1 MIKYKSISF
10 KLIAY
15 TLISCSVIFMGIFW
29 YDYLFSKR
37 LIAENI
43 HENAKNLTHATV
55 NEIDA
60 ELFGFQD
67 ITDNIAFLIERID
80 CNKDEL
86 LDMIRSTVEANPDIC
101 SATIAFEPHAFDPK
115 LLYFAPCYARVKDAL
130 KLEMLG
136 SESYQYFH
144 FDWYKPPKELGKSV
158 WTEPYYDEID
168 GILMASYSVPFYR
181 KVNGERKFRGV
192 VVVDIPLE
200 WLQKRIA
207 KIKIA
212 KSGYGFLISKK
223 GTYITHPLKELIM
236 KETIFMAAEETGN
249 KQYLNAGRSMTKGGS
264 DIIPYF
270 SRVTKKPS
278 WLSYAP
284 LLSSGWSLGIV
295 FSDDELFSDI
305 NRLTRKVLMLGFL
318 GLGILFIILFF
329 IATSITR
336 PLEILTE
343 AMRGIGKGKLDFELP
358 GITNKD
364 EVGVL
369 AESFSYMRD
378 SLKKYIKE
386 LTETTAV
393 KERMQSELTIA
404 HDIQMGILPK
414 IFPPF
419 PDRHEFDIYA
429 MLEPAKEVGGDFY
442 DFFFMNNERLFFV
455 VGDVSDKGVP
465 AAILMAVTKTMIKAI
480 AKAAAAP
487 DEILDKVNKEIA
499 RDNDSCM
506 FITVFCGIL
515 NIKTGEVLYSNG
527 GHLPPLII
535 HPGEGAEFLK
545 GDTGIA
551 VGASEEAAY
560 ICNKILLRPAD
571 IICMYTDG
579 FTEAADK
586 KDELFGEQRLKEKIC
601 AVSQRPIKE
610 IVLEA
615 HAKVYEFSQGMPNRD
630 DMTMLALQYFGN
642 DKIID
647 EKTFVIKNSAP
658 EISRLI
664 ETVHIF
670 AKSKKWAEKT
680 VSQITLALE
689 EVLVNIRSYAYTDKE
704 AHEITVI
711 LSAGTA
717 EFAAKII
724 DDGMAFN
731 PLESKKPDI
740 TESLDARKV
749 GGLGIFLVRNVMD
762 GVEYKRENGK
772 NILLLKKIIR
782 K

>member
-10 KLIAY
+10 KLISY

-29 YDYLFSKR
+29 YDYQFSKKMVT
-37 LIAENI
+37 ENI

-67 ITDNIAFLIERID
+67 VADNIAFLIEHID
-80 CNKDEL
+80 YNKDEL
-86 LDMIRSTVEANPDIC
+86 LDVIRSTVENSPEIC
-101 SATIAFEPHAFDPK
+101 SAAVAYEPHVYDPK
-115 LLYFAPCYARVKDAL
+115 SLYFAPCYYREKDAVR
-130 KLEMLG
+130 LEMLG
-136 SESYQYFH
+136 SKSYQYFH
-144 FDWYKPPKELGKSV
+144 KDWYRVPKELGRPV
-158 WTEPYYDEID
+158 WSEPYFDE
-168 GILMASYSVPFYR
+168 ILMASYSVPFYR
-181 KVNGERKFRGV
+181 NVHGERKFMGV
-192 VVVDIPLE
+192 VTVDIPLE

-207 KIKIA
+207 SIKIA

-223 GTYITHPLKELIM
+223 GVYITHPLKNLVM

-249 KQYLNAGRSMTKGGS
+249 KEYLYAGKSMTNGEA

-270 SRVTKKPS
+270 SRVTKKQS

-295 FSDDELFSDI
+295 FSHDELFSDI
-305 NRLTRKVLMLGFL
+305 NKLNRSVLILAFL

-336 PLEILTE
+336 PLEILTK
-343 AMRGIGKGKLDFELP
+343 AMRGIGKGNLDFDLP
-358 GITNKD
+358 GIKNKD

-369 AESFSYMRD
+369 AESFTYMRD
-378 SLKKYIKE
+378 SLRKYIKE

-404 HDIQMGILPK
+404 HDIQMGIVPK

-419 PDRHEFDIYA
+419 PERHEFDIYA

-442 DFFFMNNERLFFV
+442 DFFFMDNERLFFV

-480 AKAAAAP
+480 AKGAAAP

-499 RDNDSCM
+499 HDNDSCM

-527 GHLPPLII
+527 GHLPPLVIRS
-535 HPGEGAEFLK
+535 GEGAEFIK

-551 VGASEEAAY
+551 LGASEEAVY
-560 ICNKILLRPAD
+560 KCNKILLRPSD
-571 IICMYTDG
+571 IIFMYTDG
-579 FTEAADK
+579 FTEAANK
-586 KDELFGEQRLKEKIC
+586 KDELFGQERLKEKIC
-601 AVSQRPIKE
+601 AVSQKPIKE
-610 IVLEA
+610 IVLEV
-615 HAKVYEFSQGMPNRD
+615 HAKVCEFSQGMSNND
-630 DMTMLALQYFGN
+630 DMSMLALQYFGS

-647 EKTFVIKNSAP
+647 EKTFVIKNSAS
-658 EISRLI
+658 EVAQLI
-664 ETVHIF
+664 ETVHSF
-670 AKSKKWAEKT
+670 AKSKKWVEKT

-689 EVLVNIRSYAYTDKE
+689 EVLVNIQSYAYTDKE
-704 AHEITVI
+704 AHEITVT
-711 LSAGTA
+711 LSAGTT
-717 EFAAKII
+717 EFVAKII
-724 DDGMAFN
+724 DDGRPFN
-731 PLESKKPDI
+731 PLESKKPDV

-772 NILLLKKIIR
+772 NILMLKKIIR
-782 K
+782 R